1 MGEQNRTLAGI
12 EFFKDLAQD
21 ALPPLERACRWRS
34 YGGGQLILSHH
45 DLSNDV
51 YFIVS
56 GKVRVVIYSPA
67 GKEVSFGEL
76 TAGSMFG
83 EIAAIDGKPRSAS
96 IIAETDALIADMPA
110 AAFTKLL
117 AAHPEIAARV
127 LRQFADLVRQLSTR
141 IFEFSVLAVKNRI
154 HAELLRL
161 ARRGSIE
168 GNRAVL
174 SPAPTHSDIAS
185 RVSTHREAVT
195 RELNALARDGL
206 LERSGGAVAITDV
219 ARLAKMVEEVTGE

>member
-1 MGEQNRTLAGI
+1 MAENRSLAGI
-12 EFFKDLAQD
+12 RCFTEVPGD
-21 ALPPLERACRWRS
+21 ALADLEKACRWRS
-34 YGGGQLILSHH
+34 YDGGQLILSHH

-51 YFIVS
+51 YFIVA
-56 GKVRVVIYSPA
+56 GTVRVVLYSPA

-76 TAGSMFG
+76 GAGSMFG
-83 EIAAIDGKPRSAS
+83 EIAAIDGRPRSAS
-96 IIAETDALIADMPA
+96 IIAETNALIADMPA
-110 AAFTKLL
+110 ATFTKML
-117 AAHPEIAARV
+117 AAHPDVAARV

-161 ARRGSIE
+161 ARRNGIE
-168 GNRAVL
+168 DNRAVL

-195 RELNALARDGL
+195 RELNVLAREGL
-206 LERSGGAVAITDV
+206 MERSGGAVVITDV